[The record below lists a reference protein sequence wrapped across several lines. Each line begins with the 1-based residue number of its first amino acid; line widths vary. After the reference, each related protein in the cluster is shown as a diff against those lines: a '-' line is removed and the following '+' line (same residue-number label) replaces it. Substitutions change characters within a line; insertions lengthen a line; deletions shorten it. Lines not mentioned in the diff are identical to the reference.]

1 MYKLGTTLIFTSLT
15 QASAAADLFGKK
27 HVKPFQSSVINGEF
41 IPKQFGQWQT
51 ADRWELVLDTEEKVQ
66 WFTVQVGDFIAD
78 GIIGG
83 VVKRVLSDGVDYET
97 CCATNFCHSN
107 SIKILYRDG
116 KPFPQPQEIRHD

>member
-1 MYKLGTTLIFTSLT
+1 MTYPLNTTLIFTSLT
-15 QASAAADLFGKK
+15 QASAAADLWGDMEID
-27 HVKPFQSSVINGEF
+27 SYILG
-41 IPKQFGQWQT
+41 
-51 ADRWELVLDTEEKVQ
+51 ADGICWYSCFDPLAEKWRIVLDTEEKVQ